1 MSFDLSLSLDGVLA
15 AGSASSTARRL
26 ARSARSGCA
35 ASGVGRGRVFVAASV
50 VSSALLIRGH
60 LNHFTKPI
68 VQSKVSLRLLTFSYN
83 IPAIYL
89 NI

>member
-1 MSFDLSLSLDGVLA
+1 MEFWPLGVRLAPPADSLA
-15 AGSASSTARRL
+15 APEADVQRL
-26 ARSARSGCA
+26 VWAVAG
-35 ASGVGRGRVFVAASV
+35 VFVAASV